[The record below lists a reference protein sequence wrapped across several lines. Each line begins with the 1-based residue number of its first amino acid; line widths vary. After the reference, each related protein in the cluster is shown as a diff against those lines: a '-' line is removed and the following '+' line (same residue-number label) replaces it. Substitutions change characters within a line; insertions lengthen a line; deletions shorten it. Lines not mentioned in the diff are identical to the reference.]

1 MAEHKVLIMGVDDDD
16 PLDYER
22 AEMADLDVEFVK
34 ANPDSEGEAI
44 ELVRDAD
51 ALMMRSTPYQGE
63 QVIRAAEKAQVLAV
77 YSHGFNQIDTDV
89 CNEMGIIITNGAG
102 MCMEEVSNQA
112 VTMILCLNRQLIQF
126 NERTKA
132 GKWGRGDDIPPIEP
146 IDQQVLGLVGLGNI
160 GRQVARKMFNGW
172 RMKVIAYDPYCPP
185 WIAQEYAVEQ
195 VFSLHELFERSD
207 YISVQ
212 IPLNKETHHMMRKE
226 HFDCMKP
233 TAYFVNVCRGGVVRE
248 VDLIQALR
256 EGKMRGAGLD
266 VFEQEPV
273 DPDNPLLKMDNVIVA
288 PHSAGQSTR
297 SAWLARQR
305 ASQQVAAV
313 LRGNWPSAG
322 QNPEVASSLKRRDRM
337 QSLEPKLEAS
347 REVLPM
353 AVLPEGR

>member
-1 MAEHKVLIMGVDDDD
+1 
-16 PLDYER
+16 
-22 AEMADLDVEFVK
+22 
-34 ANPDSEGEAI
+34 
-44 ELVRDAD
+44 
-51 ALMMRSTPYQGE
+51 
-63 QVIRAAEKAQVLAV
+63 
-77 YSHGFNQIDTDV
+77 
-89 CNEMGIIITNGAG
+89 
-102 MCMEEVSNQA
+102 MEEVSNQA

-126 NERTKA
+126 NENVKN
-132 GKWGRGDDIPPIEP
+132 GKWGRDDLMPIEP

-212 IPLNKETHHMMRKE
+212 IPLNKETHHLMRKE

-233 TAYFVNVCRGGVVRE
+233 TAFFVNVCRGGVVRE

-273 DPDNPLLKMDNVIVA
+273 DPNNPLLKMDNVIVA
-288 PHSAGQSTR
+288 PHSAGASTR

-322 QNPEVASSLKRRDRM
+322 QNPEVASTLQRRDRM

-353 AVLPEGR
+353 AVLPEG

>member
-1 MAEHKVLIMGVDDDD
+1 MAEHKVLIMGIDEND

-22 AEMADLDVEFVK
+22 AEMADLDVEFVRG
-34 ANPDSEGEAI
+34 NPQSEGEAM

-51 ALMMRSTPYQGE
+51 ALMMRSTPYSSE
-63 QVIRAAEKAQVLAV
+63 QVLRAAEKAQVLAV

-89 CNEMGIIITNGAG
+89 CNEMGIIITNAAG

-112 VTMILCLNRQLIQF
+112 VTMILALNRQLIQF
-126 NERTKA
+126 NENVKA
-132 GKWGRGDDIPPIEP
+132 GKWGRDELMPIEP
-146 IDQQVLGLVGLGNI
+146 IDQQVLGIVGLGNI
-160 GRQVARKMFNGW
+160 GRQVARKLFNGW

-212 IPLNKETHHMMRKE
+212 VPLNKETHHMIRKE

-233 TAYFVNVCRGGVVRE
+233 TAFFVNVCRGAVVRE
-248 VDLIQALR
+248 VDLIEALN

-273 DPDNPLLKMDNVIVA
+273 DPNNPLLKMDNVIVA
-288 PHSAGQSTR
+288 PHSAGASTR
-297 SAWLARQR
+297 SAWLSRQR

-322 QNPEVASSLKRRDRM
+322 QNTEVASSLQRRDRM

>member
-1 MAEHKVLIMGVDDDD
+1 MAEHKILILGIDEND

-22 AEMADLDVEFVK
+22 AEMADLDVEFVRG
-34 ANPDSEGEAI
+34 NPQSEGEAM

-63 QVIRAAEKAQVLAV
+63 QVLRAAEKAQVLAV

-112 VTMILCLNRQLIQF
+112 VTMILCLNRQLIQY

-132 GKWGRGDDIPPIEP
+132 GKWGRDDVHPIEP

-195 VFSLHELFERSD
+195 VLLASRTLRTLGLRLRPDPAQQRNASLDAQGTLRLHEAD
-207 YISVQ
+207 
-212 IPLNKETHHMMRKE
+212 PLT
-226 HFDCMKP
+226 
-233 TAYFVNVCRGGVVRE
+233 
-248 VDLIQALR
+248 
-256 EGKMRGAGLD
+256 
-266 VFEQEPV
+266 
-273 DPDNPLLKMDNVIVA
+273 
-288 PHSAGQSTR
+288 SSTC
-297 SAWLARQR
+297 
-305 ASQQVAAV
+305 AA
-313 LRGNWPSAG
+313 A
-322 QNPEVASSLKRRDRM
+322 E
-337 QSLEPKLEAS
+337 
-347 REVLPM
+347 
-353 AVLPEGR
+353 

>member
-1 MAEHKVLIMGVDDDD
+1 MAEFKVLVMGIDESD

-22 AEMADLDVEFVK
+22 AEMSDLDVEFVRG
-34 ANPDSEGEAI
+34 NPQSEGEAI

-51 ALMMRSTPYQGE
+51 ALMMRTSPYSSE

-77 YSHGFNQIDTDV
+77 YSHGFNHIDTDA
-89 CNEMGIIITNGAG
+89 CNDMGIIVTNGAG

-126 NERTKA
+126 NENVKA
-132 GKWGRGDDIPPIEP
+132 GNWGRDDLLPIEP

-160 GRQVARKMFNGW
+160 GRQVARKLFNGW

-185 WIAQEYAVEQ
+185 WIMQEYAVEQ

-212 IPLNKETHHMMRKE
+212 VPLNKETHHMIRKE

-233 TAYFVNVCRGGVVRE
+233 TAFFVNVCRGAVVRE
-248 VDLIQALR
+248 VDLIAALN

-273 DPDNPLLKMDNVIVA
+273 DPDNPLLKMSNVIVA
-288 PHSAGQSTR
+288 PHSAGASTR

-313 LRGNWPSAG
+313 LRGQWPSAG
-322 QNPEVASSLKRRDRM
+322 QNPEVASSIEKRSRM
-337 QSLEPKLEAS
+337 PSLAPALEAS
-347 REVLPM
+347 PEVLSS
-353 AVLPEGR
+353 AVLPGQ